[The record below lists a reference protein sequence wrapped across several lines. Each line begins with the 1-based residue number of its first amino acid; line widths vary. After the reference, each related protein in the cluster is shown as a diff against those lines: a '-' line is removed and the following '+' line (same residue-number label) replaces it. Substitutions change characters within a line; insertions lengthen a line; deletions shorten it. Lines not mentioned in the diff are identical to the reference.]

1 MSGRN
6 NASLLQMVG
15 VALSFA
21 NFYRKQDPATFWAG
35 VAGVMIGCRTF
46 LAGLYP
52 SYFPKVKTDLNQ
64 QAAQLDADY
73 ARVKGT
79 PSESQ
84 LKPRV
89 VKILVTSL
97 AWKAGDHLAQKR
109 KLEAERKASAN
120 TEKSCSFFSFFRHTT
135 QPNDALTA
143 RS

>member
-6 NASLLQMVG
+6 NASLLQMIG
-15 VALSFA
+15 VAFSFA
-21 NFYRKQDPATFWAG
+21 NFYRKHDPVAFWGG
-35 VAGVMIGCRTF
+35 VAGVMLGCRTF

-52 SYFPKVKTDLNQ
+52 SYFPKVKADLDQ
-64 QAAQLDADY
+64 QTAQLDADY

-89 VKILVTSL
+89 VKICVASL

-109 KLEAERKASAN
+109 KIEAQRKASVS

-135 QPNDALTA
+135 PPSDALAA